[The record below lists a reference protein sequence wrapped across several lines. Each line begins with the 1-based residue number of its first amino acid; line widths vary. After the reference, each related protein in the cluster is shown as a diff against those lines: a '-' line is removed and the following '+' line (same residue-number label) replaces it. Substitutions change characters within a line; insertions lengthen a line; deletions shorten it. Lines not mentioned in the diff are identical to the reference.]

1 MNNDKAN
8 KKESFWKKE
17 PCWVNIAILDVDE
30 DRQFCLL
37 GVYKE
42 KWKSE
47 RDQKLAETYGGY
59 PIVLSIEQGLF

>member
-1 MNNDKAN
+1 MSDTDENDKAN
-8 KKESFWKKE
+8 KKE
-17 PCWVNIAILDVDE
+17 PCWVNIAILDVDG